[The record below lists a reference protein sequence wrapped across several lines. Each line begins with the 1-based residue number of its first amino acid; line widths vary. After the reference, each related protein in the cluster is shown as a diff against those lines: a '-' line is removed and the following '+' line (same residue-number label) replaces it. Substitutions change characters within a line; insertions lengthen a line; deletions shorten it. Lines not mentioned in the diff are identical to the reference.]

1 MRFYTTQSLFKC
13 LELNKTPQF
22 KKWKY
27 RTTFSL
33 EVNAAV
39 GLSGLVPLGFSL
51 QQHPSDETPLQ
62 RQGGRRGDQQ
72 MPLSGCDK
80 LAEPLPGLQLPLR
93 HSQDRGNVAI
103 TECAALV
110 SPTKQGKKCIKKTL
124 RSTRKGNF
132 KAEQFRYCWLPGVF
146 DLW

>member
-80 LAEPLPGLQLPLR
+80 LAEPLPDLQLPLR

-110 SPTKQGKKCIKKTL
+110 SPTKQGKKCIKKNL
-124 RSTRKGNF
+124 KEYQKGKF
-132 KAEQFRYCWLPGVF
+132 QSRTIQVLLAPRCF
-146 DLW
+146 